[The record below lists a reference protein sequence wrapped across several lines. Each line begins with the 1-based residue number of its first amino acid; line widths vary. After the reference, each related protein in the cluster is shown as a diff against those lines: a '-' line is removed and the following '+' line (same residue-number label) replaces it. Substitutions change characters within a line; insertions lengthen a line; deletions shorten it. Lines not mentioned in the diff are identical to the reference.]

1 MSKLAKYSAATLIL
15 LLTIIFL
22 AIALAPMTAVAQED
36 TTPPDDTVP
45 PEDLSPF
52 PSFPQLATLP
62 ENQGIIIVAA
72 SLGGTTNPAPGEY
85 PLPNGTRFTIEATP
99 YQGFRFAYWVISGE
113 NTPGHNLPPV
123 IVPVDPEDPQAFIP
137 PAFSPLQAQWNSLV
151 TSQNPLNIICGYGYV
166 YKYQA
171 VFLPTTPTTS
181 PIAGTVVIKSAVG
194 GSTNPKAGTYFYTD
208 VEPFSITATPD
219 EGYAFQYWVIS
230 GGPLPGHGTITGSQ
244 IADNPLTTHA
254 VIENAYE
261 YQPVFALHPTTSGIP
276 VEYFYAAIVILAI
289 IAVIGIAAALMYRS
303 RGKK

>member
-1 MSKLAKYSAATLIL
+1 MSKLAKYSAAILIL
-15 LLTIIFL
+15 LLTSIIL
-22 AIALAPMTAVAQED
+22 TIALSPMTAVAQED
-36 TTPPDDTVP
+36 TTPDEQAPEGQTP
-45 PEDLSPF
+45 PPT
-52 PSFPQLATLP
+52 PPQLSTLP
-62 ENQGIIIVAA
+62 ENKGGVVVIA

-85 PLPNGTRFTIEATP
+85 TFDNQSRFTIEATP
-99 YQGFRFAYWVISGE
+99 YQGFKFAYWVISGAYL
-113 NTPGHNLPPV
+113 PGHNLPPV
-123 IVPVDPEDPQAFIP
+123 IVPLPEGEDQVPPSSAGATQAN
-137 PAFSPLQAQWNSLV
+137 WDSLV
-151 TSQNPLNIICGYGYV
+151 ISQNPLDVIHGYGYV
-166 YKYQA
+166 YQYQA
-171 VFLPTTPTTS
+171 IFLPTTPTTS
-181 PIAGTVVIKSAVG
+181 PVAGTVIIKSAVG
-194 GSTNPKAGTYFYTD
+194 GSTNPKAGSYFYTD

-254 VIENAYE
+254 VIENMYE